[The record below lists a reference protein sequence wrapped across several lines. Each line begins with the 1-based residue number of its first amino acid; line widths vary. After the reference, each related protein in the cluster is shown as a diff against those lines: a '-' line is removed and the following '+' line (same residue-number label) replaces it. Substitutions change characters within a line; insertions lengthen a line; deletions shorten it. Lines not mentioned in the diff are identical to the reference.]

1 MTSVV
6 AVGSPAPDV
15 LDTLSA
21 DLDLSNRYLAMAVWL
36 GRERLPDTARLF
48 RGMSDAHTA
57 LAYRAARLSGRGGR
71 PIPLAA
77 MNPPRATF
85 ASAADAAR
93 EALDHEAVALARL
106 DAALAGTALVHPR
119 LAADASA
126 VLAEHRRLLRAASV
140 IHDAASRLDARPA
153 HLEHWA
159 RKGRLRVL
167 TPLPALPEPHQHR
180 PTATTDPTYSVSTGR

>member
-1 MTSVV
+1 MTALVST
-6 AVGSPAPDV
+6 APDV
-15 LDTLSA
+15 FDTLAA

-57 LAYRAARLSGRGGR
+57 LAHRVARLSGRGGR
-71 PIPLAA
+71 AIALAA
-77 MNPPRATF
+77 TCPPRATF

-93 EALDHEAVALARL
+93 EALDQEARALARL
-106 DAALAGTALVHPR
+106 DAALSGTALVAPR

-126 VLAEHRRLLRAASV
+126 VLAEHRRLLRAAAV

-153 HLEHWA
+153 DLEHWA
-159 RKGRLRVL
+159 RRGRLRVL

-180 PTATTDPTYSVSTGR
+180 PTPTTDPTYSVSTGSQR